1 MSKDNNEKFI
11 PSVDEEHIDT
21 VDEENIENSD
31 IVYKENTD
39 KVDEEKKDNDEEEVI
54 YTGES
59 SGIDADELMVQYD
72 RESAFRRLIGFPGKL
87 VFFIAVSWSVFQLYT
102 GFFGTFPSTL
112 QRAPHLASA
121 LTLVYLLYPA
131 KREKSVEFTKHI
143 PWYDYILA
151 AASVFVGSYHIIFY
165 DALLLRAGSFT
176 QFDVIVSVIAIL
188 LLLEA
193 ARRVAGVV
201 IVSVASTFLI
211 YAFFGQHLPRTSFLF
226 HAPFTFKRVV
236 CTEWLGSEGILGTP
250 IYVSSTFIFLFLVFA
265 TFLKKS
271 GVGDWMTNLATAA
284 VGGQVGGPAKTAVI
298 ASGLQGTVSGS
309 SVGNVVSTG
318 SITIPLMKET
328 GYDPNFAGAVEAA
341 ASTGGQIMPPIMGA
355 AAFIMTEYVGV
366 TYGTV
371 ATSAAI
377 PAILYFSGIFLN
389 VHYEALKKGLLGLPK
404 EKRPDGRKLAKEG
417 WFMILPVILI
427 FGLLIGG
434 SSAMKAAMYGII
446 GCIIIWIINIIRE
459 EKRFDIIR
467 FVKMFIDSL
476 DESARSAITV
486 AITCGTAG
494 VIVGVVTM
502 TGLGLK
508 MADGV
513 VTLAGGNLLLTMIFT
528 MFSSI
533 ILGMGVPTTA
543 NYIIQ
548 ATISAPALVALDV
561 PPIAAHL
568 FVFYFGIVADITPP
582 VALAAFAGAGIAG
595 GQPMKTG
602 LNATRL
608 GIAAYIVPYM
618 MVYNPILVLVNTG
631 GYSTPIFVLMVIK
644 SAVTAIIGMVGLA
657 TGFTRY
663 FKTNCKIWESIILII
678 AGLMLVEPGTVT
690 DIAGGAMMVAIYLI
704 QKRRVA
710 KAAVS

>member
-1 MSKDNNEKFI
+1 MSKDKNEKFI
-11 PSVDEEHIDT
+11 PP
-21 VDEENIENSD
+21 VDEENIDTVDGENVN
-31 IVYKENTD
+31 IVEEENID
-39 KVDEEKKDNDEEEVI
+39 KEEVI
-54 YTGES
+54 YSGES
-59 SGIDADELMVQYD
+59 SGIDADELMAEYD
-72 RESAFRRLIGFPGKL
+72 RESAYRRLTGIPGKL
-87 VFFIAVSWSVFQLYT
+87 VFWFAVAWSVFQLYT
-102 GFFGTFPSTL
+102 GLFGTFPSTL
-112 QRAPHLASA
+112 QRAPHLAAA
-121 LTLVYLLYPA
+121 LTLVYLLYPV
-131 KREKSVEFTKHI
+131 KRGKSIEATSHI

-165 DALLLRAGSFT
+165 DQLLLRAGSFT
-176 QFDVIVSVIAIL
+176 QVDVIISVMAIF

-193 ARRVAGVV
+193 ARRVAGMV
-201 IVSVASTFLI
+201 IVTVASVFLV
-211 YAFFGQHLPRTSFLF
+211 YAFLGQHLPRTSFLF

-298 ASGLQGTVSGS
+298 ASALQGTVSGS
-309 SVGNVVSTG
+309 SVGNVVATG
-318 SITIPLMKET
+318 SITIPLMKDT
-328 GYDPNFAGAVEAA
+328 GYEPNFAGAVEAA

-366 TYGTV
+366 SYGTV
-371 ATSAAI
+371 AISAAI
-377 PAILYFSGIFLN
+377 PAILYFTGIFLN

-404 EKRPDGRKLAKEG
+404 EKRPDGKKLLKEG

-446 GCIIIWIINIIRE
+446 GCIIVWVINILRE
-459 EKRFDIIR
+459 EKRFDIIK
-467 FVKMFIDSL
+467 FVKMFIEAL

-494 VIVGVVTM
+494 IIVGVVTM

-508 MADGV
+508 MADGLIE
-513 VTLAGGNLLLTMIFT
+513 LAGGSLLLTMVFT
-528 MFSSI
+528 MFSSL

-548 ATISAPALVALDV
+548 ATISAPALVALGV
-561 PPIAAHL
+561 PPIAAHI

-582 VALAAFAGAGIAG
+582 VALAAFAGAGISG
-595 GQPMKTG
+595 GNPMKTG
-602 LNATRL
+602 FIATRL
-608 GIAAYIVPYM
+608 GIAAYVVPYM
-618 MVYNPILVLVNTG
+618 LVYNPILVLVNTE
-631 GYSTPIFVLMVIK
+631 GYSTSIFVLMVLK
-644 SAVTAIIGMVGLA
+644 SAVTAIIGMGGLA
-657 TGFTRY
+657 TGFTGY
-663 FKTNCKIWESIILII
+663 FKTNNKIWESIILIV
-678 AGLMLVEPGTVT
+678 AGLLLVDPGTAT
-690 DIAGGAMMVAIYLI
+690 DIAGAGLMIAVYLMQKMRIKKAVAM
-704 QKRRVA
+704 
-710 KAAVS
+710 

>member
-1 MSKDNNEKFI
+1 MSKDKNEKFI
-11 PSVDEEHIDT
+11 PP
-21 VDEENIENSD
+21 VDEENIDTVDGENVN
-31 IVYKENTD
+31 IVEEENID
-39 KVDEEKKDNDEEEVI
+39 KEEVI
-54 YTGES
+54 YSGES
-59 SGIDADELMVQYD
+59 SGIDADELMAEYD
-72 RESAFRRLIGFPGKL
+72 RESAYRRLIGFPGKL
-87 VFFIAVSWSVFQLYT
+87 VFVIAVAWSVFQLYT
-102 GFFGTFPSTL
+102 GLFGTFPSTL

-131 KREKSVEFTKHI
+131 KRGKSVEFTEHI

-151 AASVFVGSYHIIFY
+151 AASVTVGSYHIIFY
-165 DALLLRAGSFT
+165 DQLLLRAGSFT
-176 QFDVIVSVIAIL
+176 QVDVIISVMAIF

-193 ARRVAGVV
+193 ARRVAGMV
-201 IVSVASTFLI
+201 IVTVASVFLV
-211 YAFFGQHLPRTSFLF
+211 YAFLGQHLPRTSFLF

-298 ASGLQGTVSGS
+298 ASALQGTVSGS
-309 SVGNVVSTG
+309 SVGNVVATG
-318 SITIPLMKET
+318 SITIPLMKDT
-328 GYDPNFAGAVEAA
+328 GYEPNFAGAVEAA

-366 TYGTV
+366 SYGTV
-371 ATSAAI
+371 AISAAI
-377 PAILYFSGIFLN
+377 PAILYFTGIFLN

-404 EKRPDGRKLAKEG
+404 EKRPDGKKLLKEG

-446 GCIIIWIINIIRE
+446 GCIIVWIINILKE
-459 EKRFDIIR
+459 EKRFDIIK
-467 FVKMFIDSL
+467 FVKMFIEAL

-494 VIVGVVTM
+494 IIVGVVTM

-508 MADGV
+508 MADGLIE
-513 VTLAGGNLLLTMIFT
+513 LAGGSLLLTMVFT
-528 MFSSI
+528 MFSSL

-548 ATISAPALVALDV
+548 ATISAPALVALGV
-561 PPIAAHL
+561 PPIAAHI

-582 VALAAFAGAGIAG
+582 VALAAFAGAGISG
-595 GQPMKTG
+595 GNPMKTG
-602 LNATRL
+602 FIATRL
-608 GIAAYIVPYM
+608 GIAAYVVPYM
-618 MVYNPILVLVNTG
+618 LVYNPILVLVNTE
-631 GYSTPIFVLMVIK
+631 GYSTSIFVLMVLK
-644 SAVTAIIGMVGLA
+644 SAVTAIIGMGGLA
-657 TGFTRY
+657 TGFTGY
-663 FKTNCKIWESIILII
+663 FKTNNKIWESIILIV
-678 AGLMLVEPGTVT
+678 AGLLLVDPGTAT
-690 DIAGGAMMVAIYLI
+690 DIAGAGLMIAVYLMQKMRIKKAVAM
-704 QKRRVA
+704 
-710 KAAVS
+710 